1 MFVTVINDC
10 QSFNEVGRQETRLS
24 SLLNSPVTFMGVD
37 SDFSVNATLEAAGN
51 LVDVLDAAEGRE
63 GVVLVNVAPRGE
75 QKKDGH
81 NGTSFGYFRYQKTL
95 VITTVRGHSLS
106 LVKKLGLADTLKLV
120 DVQEVAKFALDQQL
134 ISKRVHDYLQVTQ
147 FRSFDFTPRLAAWLT
162 QGFAVPATDMSFAEI
177 EDIPNCVWYVD
188 AFGNCKTTLLNQN
201 FKPGE
206 KIKTSVAELNFYA
219 YLKDLPKGETA
230 MYVGSSGIEDKRFL
244 ELATQMTSGS
254 AAKALGISVGTPIEI
269 LG

>member
-51 LVDVLDAAEGRE
+51 VVDVLDAAEGRE

-95 VITTVRGHSLS
+95 VIATVRGHSLS
-106 LVKKLGLADTLKLV
+106 LVKKLGLANTINLV
-120 DVQEVAKFALDQQL
+120 DIKEVAAFALEQKL
-134 ISKRVHDYLQVTQ
+134 ISQRIHDYLQVTQ
-147 FRSFDFTPRLAAWLT
+147 FRSFDFTPRLATWLT
-162 QGFAVPATDMSFAEI
+162 QGVAVPAKPISFNEI

-188 AFGNCKTTLLNQN
+188 AFGNCKTTLLSQN
-201 FKPGE
+201 YTPGSRL
-206 KIKTSVAELNFYA
+206 KTSIGELNFYS

-244 ELATQMTSGS
+244 EIATQMTSGS

-269 LG
+269 LS

>member
-10 QSFNEVGRQETRLS
+10 QSFNEIGRQETRLS
-24 SLLNSPVTFMGVD
+24 SLFNAPVTFMGVD

-51 LVDVLDAAEGRE
+51 VVDVLDAAEGRE

-81 NGTSFGYFRYQKTL
+81 NGTSFGYFYYQKTL

-106 LVKKLGLADTLKLV
+106 LVKKLGLADTLNVV
-120 DVQEVAKFALDQQL
+120 DIKAVAAYALSQNL
-134 ISKRVHDYLQVTQ
+134 ITQRVHDYLQVTQ
-147 FRSFDFTPRLAAWLT
+147 FRSFDFTPRLATWLT
-162 QGFAVPATDMSFAEI
+162 QGVSVPSKPISFSDI
-177 EDIPNCVWYVD
+177 ENIPNCVWYVD

-201 FKPGE
+201 FVPGS
-206 KIKTSVAELNFYA
+206 KLKTSVGELNFYA

-230 MYVGSSGIEDKRFL
+230 MYVGSSGIEDKRFM

-254 AAKALGISVGTPIEI
+254 ASKALGITVGTPIEI
-269 LG
+269 IG